1 MQLRRGCLRIHAERG
16 VFLVFFFFFT
26 YNFLHLALKRNPL
39 SASRIRRQLGRHR
52 RVFLSKTGTIRGR
65 KGGTTNDQRVVSRLF
80 RVLSSIRGE
89 RELEI

>member
-39 SASRIRRQLGRHR
+39 SASRIRCQLGHHR

-65 KGGTTNDQRVVSRLF
+65 KEGTNDQRVVSRLF
-80 RVLSSIRGE
+80 RVISSTRGE